1 MYGCLPCSR
10 SWRRARRSFRAT
22 CGRVR
27 IPWSVSRRDPDAYR
41 VGPAGL
47 PALAQGCSSPS
58 VPTVY
63 MMAAC
68 PGRTLVPTSG
78 YPILQFCSLR
88 ASARAEAGVLR
99 PGDRFGTAGDVEF
112 GEDVRDVVT
121 HGLLRYDAAAS
132 PRSSRAGGPQATHD
146 GAYIVH
152 SGLEAA
158 ARRPVGALELAGGD
172 DRDDAGLGRRR
183 RGPAGRRPAAHRA
196 SNPPAPCGESTAA
209 RMAYGVSAAS
219 QDKRY
224 RSVVEHPDSRTVNAH
239 S

>member
-1 MYGCLPCSR
+1 
-10 SWRRARRSFRAT
+10 
-22 CGRVR
+22 
-27 IPWSVSRRDPDAYR
+27 
-41 VGPAGL
+41 
-47 PALAQGCSSPS
+47 
-58 VPTVY
+58 

-121 HGLLRYDAAAS
+121 HGLLRYDA
-132 PRSSRAGGPQATHD
+132 
-146 GAYIVH
+146 
-152 SGLEAA
+152 
-158 ARRPVGALELAGGD
+158 
-172 DRDDAGLGRRR
+172 GLGRRR